1 MENLNKTN
9 DWFAARLLNDDK
21 DPAALLV
28 EGINPT
34 NASLQV
40 ADFYKNKPKVQ
51 EAFKKE
57 DGSFD
62 NDLFNKFYE
71 QVSKEYEYLS
81 AVDSENFIYD
91 AYEKSNS
98 DFITEFGRIK
108 DKKTQA
114 TLIANPLDQ
123 SRGLTSFNEWSEPEI
138 SQREAAQMNQYYDPE
153 TGKWSD
159 KTLNELGVFGLLSE
173 EGLVYATWDDDGEH
187 IDPMT
192 KQKVLHKKGEWKT
205 DEFGNFYAEK
215 AGNRENLNKQ
225 FVTWSEVLTEDGSAW
240 NKIDIFDSDDLNQNV
255 PKAVFRAAA
264 TVGALMI
271 PYVGA
276 GIGYTTAAI
285 SLARVLPQITKTF
298 VSLFS
303 EDTEFDKL
311 NRWDNY
317 MRKFRRSASDYSQE
331 HTFSLENIIDM
342 ATDSFMQLRQQKWIA
357 ELPERLGIMKPVKD
371 ALVKSDVVN
380 SLKLLGTK
388 DASLLKNNEL
398 RAALAKASPIYRN
411 MSSYERMAKNV
422 SVAVS
427 RGYLIAT
434 STEDTYNMARSYGF
448 DTQTSSMIALATY
461 VGIGTLFQTDYFRG
475 ILSNT
480 PDYELRR
487 DVKTLVKS
495 YLENNAKTMAGDLT
509 KNTTNEAKANLFKSW
524 GNKIVK
530 FLNDHVSEVK
540 SGRFGI
546 VQGAISEAI
555 EEVSEEVMQDAAFQ
569 IGKGWN
575 SLKSLFTGKD
585 YTDEYSYLATDPLSR
600 YATAFFGGALGGAIF
615 KMSDRYLLDKAAYA
629 NWRSMLG
636 NNSELSKQFVTLIS
650 QGKKDLIL
658 DEISRLEKTPMI
670 STELSAFN
678 TSVVAENP
686 MESQNSVLF
695 GSFRKAIN
703 DLDTFLSN
711 NNLKIDY
718 DQFGDIELLK
728 GIRAAWI
735 NSKGLSDSLFQDY
748 LSRTNEISGI
758 FAELQELRSQKVP
771 NMEATA
777 EADLD
782 KKINQLQ
789 EIIDLKINQVRNL
802 VQGKDDSY
810 IGRLM
815 LETNKDILNAI
826 TPTTKDALAENLY
839 GRSYDQLPLSLQAR
853 IDEKINAQSE
863 SGQLEINYMAAW
875 DLYKKLSSSPSII
888 SSLDSMD
895 TVTRNFSEDLL
906 GTIVVN
912 GELIPKQYDKDSI
925 TPESVF
931 EDFVKVIQNIINK
944 DSQIPDARVRHVAYR
959 LLGLKGVL
967 PNINVDEAVIPLVA
981 DIENN
986 DSMTSYNIAGVL
998 ELEGEDAINGLYDTF
1013 VHLYNSFKAELEQN
1027 KEHPEKV
1034 YAKYQRAF
1042 QNNPDEI
1049 SPLLIYTKFADI
1061 DAIERARELSLQAI
1075 RNLSELKN
1083 ATGDLPF
1090 ENTIDEAQVATLVDL
1105 ISKLV
1110 SHNVTGLLDFIN
1122 RERLRVNKL
1131 GNQYTLDDNLLNI
1144 IKELQG
1150 IISLTGSIISG
1161 ADSNYR
1167 TLLNGVPFGANNFL
1181 NQAFTEKGL
1190 NIKLAETSPETVAFI
1205 KHVLFGYNNMLKEFI
1220 ERDRINRGEVINQE
1234 KRLSLRLMK
1243 DKLNAIAS
1251 LKLFVDTPDFIK
1263 DGLLSTIEDAPDNI
1277 PIDKISSEE
1286 DFINLGIQYRNQ
1298 LLNFEVNFHKFYSSL
1313 NSEGKVQLIQWL
1325 VDNLSKNSL
1334 AADTSVVSTA
1344 NQIIF
1349 EDQDFYQYLMSIS
1362 FGNIVETA
1370 NSYREYVKA
1379 NSKAC
1384 PFDSQEE
1391 VAISVVRFLL
1401 RNNKEDVKLWTDPVI
1416 TKHKSINGETLSPL
1430 NYAIKAVC
1438 SGGTGKTSAIIPII
1452 YTIIK
1457 DLNPDKNVIFA
1468 TNNAKQTDNLKSG
1481 IDTDDESYFLIST
1494 ILEDSKNEETFKE
1507 KYQDSIIIIDEATNI
1522 STESLKLL
1530 DQLSEK
1536 YNISIAYLGDVKQH
1550 GALHNLDYEVFLPT
1564 TLQLAESKR
1573 ALNDITRENN
1583 NIWEALFI
1591 PNARGYQELFT
1602 SKLPPFKY
1610 YESEREL
1617 EGIKFE
1623 DALLTQDYIEDFIAR
1638 YNIPDN
1644 ASILIYSDNISELS
1658 KNNFLDKHPNITFAN
1673 TISDIQ
1679 GIEWDYVISDRDNFV
1694 EDHCKDNGVNEEEE
1708 SLKTLAQ
1715 LKDIYTLFTRHKHA
1729 IISLKPIQAVNL
1741 RGRGEEWL
1749 VKEGINNVQ
1758 SQFKPIV
1765 SGLTPEA
1772 IDKFKEY
1779 KLKILE
1785 KLNLPETVEKSAED
1799 KKRIPKTQSSKIEV
1813 NSSVAQVTP
1822 GFLLKEEFTP
1832 EYISKLNVSPEEYYK
1847 ARVILYK
1854 ALTGQNRD
1862 IELSKLPESLKN
1874 GEFRL
1879 KVQYSVTDDLYNLGN
1894 KYRDEKFLNG
1904 NHAWIV
1910 YHTEFGDITL
1920 GMFHNPETSETG
1932 GLTRSNA
1939 ANIIGELSK
1948 SGANSEP
1955 KYYKIDFDKLH
1966 FSRSMN
1972 PIAIQNRETND
1983 SDYVNIVYENGS
1995 FNISGTDAYKFA
2007 NTTAAFYFRKGNES
2021 IVPVQKILEE
2031 LEKLRQNY
2039 ESFYNLAVKNGVL
2052 YKDPSEYNDIL
2063 ELLDLDRSTIKGEP
2077 KWHARRVV
2085 DLEGR
2090 FCSFIS
2096 LNEEASSKSITG
2108 DLKSKS
2114 NIYLQQLIDRNKQI
2128 TELLTILSDSTL
2140 DDAGKKGKIK
2150 EVLSNK
2156 LQWSVS
2162 ILTYD
2167 YDAIETEEDF
2177 RNAILGLQTNEVL
2190 ATGRNRAAYNNAL
2203 NHQFETLLSRIA
2215 NILLNNTSRWPS
2227 SGPRLNK
2234 TDVENIRN
2242 HWNKYKE
2249 SLIQAY
2255 SVWSGRQETEESLL
2269 NFLSSALLYNPENN
2283 QKVTEYFIAND
2294 NNLMQSS
2301 EFMEYLKDIY
2311 ITDSLNVNWA
2321 SVINKTNGLKYISK
2335 EFALK
2340 YAGHAFPKLIKD
2352 NALSIHTKGDA
2363 LSIHKGANFK
2373 LKSKVVQLAQIHVNI
2388 DDDFTVSDFE
2398 RVSEQIASLE
2408 DSSKPN
2414 QNPVVEKEPKKVEEA
2429 QKVEEKKEEPITIK
2443 SLKKLNRSNSET
2455 VGMPV
2460 IGKFNRLESIIN
2472 GLIDNNSEI
2481 TIEVLNQLQEV
2492 LQGKRTQ
2499 LSIEGAQGA
2508 DLTAVNLINSNLKQN
2523 LEIKC

>member
-114 TLIANPLDQ
+114 ALIANPLDQ

-159 KTLNELGVFGLLSE
+159 KTLNELGAFGLLGE

-303 EDTEFDKL
+303 EDTEFDQL

-317 MRKFRRSASDYSQE
+317 MRKFRRSTSDYSQE

-371 ALVKSDVVN
+371 ALIKSDAVN

-411 MSSYERMAKNV
+411 MSSYEKMAKNV

-448 DTQTSSMIALATY
+448 DPQTSSMIALGTY

-495 YLENNAKTMAGDLT
+495 YLENNAKTMAGDLA

-555 EEVSEEVMQDAAFQ
+555 EEVSEEVMQDTAFQ

-678 TSVVAENP
+678 SSVVAENP

-695 GSFRKAIN
+695 GSFRKAVN

-758 FAELQELRSQKVP
+758 FAELQELRSQKIP

-826 TPTTKDALAENLY
+826 TPTTKNALAENLY

-875 DLYKKLSSSPSII
+875 DLYKKLSSSPSVI
-888 SSLDSMD
+888 SSLDSLNS
-895 TVTRNFSEDLL
+895 VTKNFSEDLL
-906 GTIVVN
+906 GVTIVN
-912 GELIPKQYDKDSI
+912 GELIPKQYDKDSM
-925 TPESVF
+925 TPESIF
-931 EDFVKVIQNIINK
+931 EDVK
-944 DSQIPDARVRHVAYR
+944 RVVRTVMNQSSLISDDEVAHVAYR
-959 LLGLKGVL
+959 LLGLKGIL
-967 PNINVDEAVIPLVA
+967 PDINPDEATIPF
-981 DIENN
+981 ISMENG
-986 DSMTSYNIAGVL
+986 SETSYNIANLL
-998 ELEGEDAINGLYDTF
+998 EAFGEEEVNKLYNTYTN
-1013 VHLYNSFKAELEQN
+1013 LYNSFVKDLEEN
-1027 KEHPEKV
+1027 KDDPKKV
-1034 YAKYQRAF
+1034 FDKYQKARKAD
-1042 QNNPDEI
+1042 PGKITAD
-1049 SPLLIYTKFADI
+1049 LIYARFADI
-1061 DAIERARELSLQAI
+1061 EAIEKARELALNAI
-1075 RNLSELKN
+1075 RNINDLKN
-1083 ATGDLPF
+1083 ATTDLTF
-1090 ENTIDEAQVATLVDL
+1090 ENTVDESQVAKLVDL
-1105 ISKLV
+1105 ISDLV
-1110 SHNVTGLLDFIN
+1110 SSNSVKLLEFIN
-1122 RERLRVNKL
+1122 REQKRVATL
-1131 GNQYTLDDNLLNI
+1131 GNQYALDSNLQEV
-1144 IKELQG
+1144 IKNLKG
-1150 IISLTGSIISG
+1150 IISLAEAILSG
-1161 ADSNYR
+1161 ADVNYR
-1167 TLLNGVPFGANNFL
+1167 TLLSGVPFGANNFL
-1181 NQAFTEKGL
+1181 NQAFAEKGL
-1190 NIKLAETSPETVAFI
+1190 NIKLAETSSETIAYI
-1205 KHVLFGYNNMLKEFI
+1205 KHVLYGYNIILDSFVDK
-1220 ERDRINRGEVINQE
+1220 DRKNRGEVINQE
-1234 KRLSLRLMK
+1234 KKLSLRVMQG
-1243 DKLNAIAS
+1243 KLGFIPK
-1251 LKLFVDTPDFIK
+1251 LKQFVDTPEFIK
-1263 DGLLSTIEDAPDNI
+1263 DGFLSTLNSDFDFINV
-1277 PIDKISSEE
+1277 DKITSDE
-1286 DFINLGIQYRNQ
+1286 DFINLGVQYRNQ
-1298 LLNFEVNFHKFYSSL
+1298 LLEFENKFHDFYHSL

-1325 VDNLSKNSL
+1325 VNNLSNKELVS
-1334 AADTSVVSTA
+1334 DTSVVST
-1344 NQIIF
+1344 NNKILF
-1349 EDQDFYQYLMSIS
+1349 DDQDFYQYLMSIS
-1362 FGNIVETA
+1362 FGNITEIT
-1370 NSYREYVKA
+1370 NSYREFVKE
-1379 NSKAC
+1379 NSKMC

-1391 VAISVVRFLL
+1391 VAISIARFLL
-1401 RNNKEDVKLWTDPVI
+1401 RNNKEEVKLWTDPAI
-1416 TKHKSINGETLSPL
+1416 ARFKSVHSREVMDPL
-1430 NYAIKAVC
+1430 NYAIKAIC
-1438 SGGTGKTSAIIPII
+1438 SGGTGKTSAIIPIVYSI
-1452 YTIIK
+1452 VR
-1457 DLNPDKNVIFA
+1457 DLNPDKNIIFA
-1468 TNNAKQTDNLKSG
+1468 TNNDKQANNLKSG
-1481 IDTDDESYFLIST
+1481 INNNDENYLLIST
-1494 ILEDSKNEETFKE
+1494 LLEDSKNEDTFKE
-1507 KYQDSIIIIDEATNI
+1507 KYQDSIIIVDEATNI
-1522 STESLKLL
+1522 STESLKVLDLL
-1530 DQLSEK
+1530 CEK

-1550 GALHNLDYEVFLPT
+1550 GALHNFDYEVFLPT

-1583 NIWEALFI
+1583 DIWEELFK
-1591 PNARGYQELFT
+1591 PNEGNTQELQT
-1602 SKLPPFKY
+1602 SKLAPFKY
-1610 YESEREL
+1610 YEDINVL

-1623 DALLTQDYIEDFIAR
+1623 DALLSQEYIESFIATH
-1638 YNIPDN
+1638 NIPDT
-1644 ASILIYSDNISELS
+1644 ATILIFSDNILELS
-1658 KNNFLDKHPNITFAN
+1658 KNNFLAKHPNITFAN

-1694 EDHCKDNGVNEEEE
+1694 EDHSEDNGVDKDLEIT
-1708 SLKTLAQ
+1708 KTLAQ

-1729 IISLKPIQAVNL
+1729 IVSLKPIQAVNL

-1785 KLNLPETVEKSAED
+1785 KLNLPETVEKPVED
-1799 KKRIPKTQSSKIEV
+1799 KKEVPITQSSKIEV

-1832 EYISKLNVSPEEYYK
+1832 EYISKLNVSSEEYYK

-1920 GMFHNPETSETG
+1920 GMFHNPETASTG
-1932 GLTRSNA
+1932 GLSESNA

-2096 LNEEASSKSITG
+2096 LNEEANSKSITG

-2114 NIYLQQLIDRNKQI
+2114 NIYLQQLVDRNKQI

-2156 LQWSVS
+2156 PQWSVS

-2215 NILLNNTSRWPS
+2215 NILLNNTSKWPS

-2269 NFLSSALLYNPENN
+2269 NFLSNALLYNPENN

-2388 DDDFTVSDFE
+2388 DDGVTVNDFE
-2398 RVSEQIASLE
+2398 RVSEQVSPLE
-2408 DSSKPN
+2408 DGSKPN
-2414 QNPVVEKEPKKVEEA
+2414 QNPVVEKESKKVEEA

-2455 VGMPV
+2455 EGMPV

-2481 TIEVLNQLQEV
+2481 TNEVLNQLQEV

-2499 LSIEGAQGA
+2499 LSIEGAQGT